1 MKKWSKIATISLVFA
16 PAFVYGLDAKAA
28 TVTVAVERFTL
39 GQGYVVEPEQVNV
52 TTQKNYA
59 GILEQVLQANK
70 LEYTQ
75 LGTTDNNFYLTG
87 IKGIDTKQPQI
98 PSAVT
103 QLAQQTNTKLSSVN
117 ASAPTL
123 GEYSYS
129 PTGGWLYSVNNQTPT
144 VGMSDQKPTEGDV
157 FRVQFSL
164 VGYGADLGQSM
175 DGQAQVKVADKTALT
190 KKIAEINQ
198 DKASYFKQGAA
209 YEQAY
214 QTAMAQLE
222 NLTASQTDVEA
233 ALQGLN
239 QPTPVKTI
247 AMYRLYNHNSGE
259 HFYTASVAEKNNL
272 VAVGWTTEGIGW
284 QAPASGE
291 PVYRVY
297 NPNAGDHHYTLNAG
311 EKNNLVKLGWQDEGT
326 AWYSGGS
333 QKMYRLYNPNA
344 QAGAHHYTLNVGEK
358 NNLLNA
364 GWQAEGIG
372 WYAE

>member
-59 GILEQVLQANK
+59 GVLEQVLQANK

-175 DGQAQVKVADKTALT
+175 DGQAQVKVADKTAL
-190 KKIAEINQ
+190 
-198 DKASYFKQGAA
+198 
-209 YEQAY
+209 
-214 QTAMAQLE
+214 E
-222 NLTASQTDVEA
+222 NLTASQADVAA

-239 QPTPVKTI
+239 QPTPAKTI

-272 VAVGWTTEGIGW
+272 VAAGWTTEGIGW

-297 NPNAGDHHYTLNAG
+297 NPNVGDHHYTLNAG